1 MSEMQV
7 QYITHSGSDLLVVNA
22 ARVSFAKES
31 KRFNDKDQ
39 KLITYLAEH
48 KHWLPFR
55 HPQVTLRCK
64 APLPIARHLGKHQV
78 GFSWSE
84 ESRRYID
91 TPPEFYWPDKWRKRA
106 ENKKQG
112 SSDEVFET
120 EPIVAIREWERGQV
134 VAAPSKLQSLMVA
147 MYNGLVALGVAPEQ
161 ARMVLPQN
169 MMVNWVW
176 TGSLLGWAQ
185 MCKARL
191 ADDAQR
197 ETQEFA
203 RKVQD
208 VVAPLYP
215 VSWDNLMRYL

>member
-31 KRFNDKDQ
+31 KEFNDKDQ
-39 KLITYLAEH
+39 KLIKYLAEH

-64 APLPIARHLGKHQV
+64 APMFVARQLGKHQV

-91 TPPEFYWPDKWRKRA
+91 TPPEFYWPAKWRKRA
-106 ENKKQG
+106 EDKKQG
-112 SSDEVFET
+112 STDEEVDFEA
-120 EPIVAIREWERGQV
+120 EEW
-134 VAAPSKLQSLMVA
+134 SMCCDW
-147 MYNGLVALGVAPEQ
+147 ALEQYQDMLSEGVCPEQ